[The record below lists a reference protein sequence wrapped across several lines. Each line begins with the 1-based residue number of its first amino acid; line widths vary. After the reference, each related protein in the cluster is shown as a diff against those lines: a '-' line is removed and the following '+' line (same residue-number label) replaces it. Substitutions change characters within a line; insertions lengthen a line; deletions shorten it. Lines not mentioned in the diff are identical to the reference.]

1 MAGWAKLGLWA
12 LVIGAALLCGRPAQ
26 AHHTFA
32 ATYSLDKTVTIEGR
46 VVEFLLRNPHS
57 VVLVETEKGQP
68 ITWVVEWGG
77 GDELSRRGIEKDTL
91 KPGDHVIITG
101 NPRRNSSDRR
111 LRMQSITRPSDGW
124 KWSSTPP

>member
-12 LVIGAALLCGRPAQ
+12 LVIGAALLCGRQAL
-26 AHHTFA
+26 AHHAFA

-68 ITWVVEWGG
+68 MTWAVEWGG
-77 GDELSRRGIEKDTL
+77 GGALSRRGIEKDTL
-91 KPGDHVIITG
+91 KPGDYVIITG
-101 NPRRNSSDRR
+101 NPSRNSADRR